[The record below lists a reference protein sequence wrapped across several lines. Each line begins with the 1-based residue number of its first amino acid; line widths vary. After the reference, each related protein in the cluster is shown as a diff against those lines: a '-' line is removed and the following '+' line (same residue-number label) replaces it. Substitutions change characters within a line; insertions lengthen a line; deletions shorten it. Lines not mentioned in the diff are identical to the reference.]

1 LLVFMVWSQLSW
13 HFKQCYIPYQS
24 WIFGF
29 PGGDPFGF

>member
-1 LLVFMVWSQLSW
+1 V